1 METKDTAVAL
11 LKEWKKAKQDID
23 IHRASKVVYC
33 KTVEEMQWKGIL
45 PMEKCE
51 AILEDVSRRLDEK
64 AEAAGITNNGGFFGA
79 RNVSRGL
86 GDFKGTFT
94 ILAPVCLDLYLP
106 IETKELHAIL
116 EWLLIKN
123 EEKTA

>member
-11 LKEWKKAKQDID
+11 LKEWKQLDEEDKAWATLLPDGANKHDD
-23 IHRASKVVYC
+23 ALAS
-33 KTVEEMQWKGIL
+33 I
-45 PMEKCE
+45 
-51 AILEDVSRRLDEK
+51 SRRLDEK

-79 RNVSRGL
+79 RNVSRGM
-86 GDFKGTFT
+86 GDFDGTFT

>member
-11 LKEWKKAKQDID
+11 LKEWKQLKIDID
-23 IHRASKVVYC
+23 MDRWTLDHPNHFSRKFVI
-33 KTVEEMQWKGIL
+33 ENI
-45 PMEKCE
+45 EKAE
-51 AILEDVSRRLDEK
+51 VISRRLDEK